1 MKDQSGQTP
10 REEISAGAVARKP
23 YESPKLRVYGDVAA
37 ITRSAGMTATAANDG
52 GHGNNKTH

>member
-10 REEISAGAVARKP
+10 REEDSASAATRKP

-37 ITRSAGMTATAANDG
+37 ITRNAGMNGMVNDG
-52 GHGNNKTH
+52 GHGNNKTS

>member
-1 MKDQSGQTP
+1 MNDRSGDSP
-10 REEISAGAVARKP
+10 REGVSAGAVIRKP

-37 ITRSAGMTATAANDG
+37 ITRSAGMTATAQPDG